1 VKQPDGVI
9 LNIDIELDGLNLVEA
24 VDWARLGYDI
34 QRKDWGDAFVRYEA
48 DEETGEP
55 HLIYFVEDR
64 ELPFFALA
72 DDIIER
78 DWRVE
83 L

>member
-1 VKQPDGVI
+1 MIDGSGTI
-9 LNIDIELDGLNLVEA
+9 LNIDIELEGLSIVDA
-24 VDWARLGYDI
+24 VDWCRLGYDV
-34 QRKDWGDAFVRYEA
+34 QREGWGDAFLRYET

-55 HLIYFVEDR
+55 HLIYHSGGR